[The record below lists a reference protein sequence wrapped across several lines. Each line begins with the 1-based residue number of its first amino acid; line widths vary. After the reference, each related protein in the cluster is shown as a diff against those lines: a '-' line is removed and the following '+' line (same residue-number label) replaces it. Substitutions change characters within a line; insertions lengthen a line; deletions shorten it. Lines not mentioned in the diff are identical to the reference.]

1 MSKPDFYS
9 SPNWRQA
16 WQQPAFRARIIAGAL
31 IMLCIAIVMP
41 YFFEHIEKRDGVALN
56 DWVLNRIPATN
67 VSMFISLAMWSAIL
81 LGVYRATRQ
90 PLLLQLFL
98 WSFVLLTITRLVTI
112 SLVALNP
119 PLGIIPLSDPLA
131 NAFYGRHFVSKD
143 LFYSGHTSIVFLLF
157 LCLDRKADK
166 LIALVAALVVGILVM
181 VQHIHYTVDV
191 LFAPVFTLLCYFGG
205 KMITRDYQKASPSW
219 K

>member
-1 MSKPDFYS
+1 MSKPDLYS
-9 SPNWRQA
+9 GPSWRQA
-16 WQQPAFRARIIAGAL
+16 WQQPSFRARMIAGAL
-31 IMLCIAIVMP
+31 IMICIAIVMP
-41 YFFEHIEKRDGVALN
+41 SFFDYIEKREGVALH
-56 DWVLNRIPATN
+56 DWVLHRIPATN
-67 VSMFISLAMWSAIL
+67 VSLFISLAMWSAIL
-81 LGVYRATRQ
+81 LGAFRAIRQ

-98 WSFVLLTITRLVTI
+98 WSFILLTVTRLVSI

-119 PLGIIPLSDPLA
+119 PLGIIPLTDPLA

-157 LCLDRKADK
+157 LCLDKKADK
-166 LIALVAALVVGILVM
+166 IVALVATLLVGILVM

-191 LFAPVFTLLCYFGG
+191 LFAPVFTLLCFYGG